1 MYKKTMWVGL
11 LATVCLSGCAS
22 QDDLY
27 SLDHRIASLER
38 RNTELAE
45 RNQELETVAS
55 QVAGI
60 DQSRR
65 DDEIALRE
73 QYAGLSAQSQGLR
86 EEFQSLSGRLE
97 EIEYLLNQKLDRFE
111 NEQLRTQARMDE
123 MASEVAALQKRI
135 TVIDSYLNLEPTS
148 TEKPVPAP
156 ADGQPV
162 SDQSLYEEAKKAF
175 DAGNFT
181 EARDGFEKLLTDYPA
196 SPRADNSQ
204 FWLGET
210 YYLEKWYEKAILEY
224 QKVIENYPS
233 GNKVPAA
240 LLKQGLSFLNIGEP
254 NNARLI
260 FKELIAKYPS
270 TNEASIAK
278 SKLDTL

>member
-1 MYKKTMWVGL
+1 MRKNTMWVGL
-11 LATVCLSGCAS
+11 LWAVGLCACAS

-38 RNTELAE
+38 RNAELVE

-55 QVAGI
+55 QVAGL

-65 DDEIALRE
+65 EDEVALRGE
-73 QYAGLSAQSQGLR
+73 YAGLSAQLTQLR
-86 EEFQSLSGRLE
+86 EASQSLSGRLE

-111 NEQLRTQARMDE
+111 SGQLQQQERLDQ
-123 MASEVAALQKRI
+123 MAGEVAALQKRI
-135 TVIDSYLNLEPTS
+135 AAIDQYLNLEPTPAG
-148 TEKPVPAP
+148 KPAAVPAEV
-156 ADGQPV
+156 QPT
-162 SDQSLYEEAKKAF
+162 SDQGLYEAAKNAF
-175 DAGNFT
+175 DAGRYP
-181 EARDGFEKLLTDYPA
+181 EAREGFEKLLAAYPA
-196 SPRADNSQ
+196 SARADNAQ
-204 FWLGET
+204 FWIGET

-260 FKELIAKYPS
+260 FTELIAKYPS

-278 SKLDTL
+278 SKLDAL

>member
-1 MYKKTMWVGL
+1 MWKKTLWVSL
-11 LATVCLSGCAS
+11 LAAAGLCGCAS

-45 RNQELETVAS
+45 RHQELETVAS
-55 QVAGI
+55 QVAGL

-65 DDEIALRE
+65 DDEIALRGE
-73 QYAGLSAQSQGLR
+73 YAGLSAQLERLR
-86 EEFQSLSGRLE
+86 EEGQSLSGRLE

-111 NEQLRTQARMDE
+111 SEQRQNQERMDQ
-123 MASEVAALQKRI
+123 MATDMAALQKRI
-135 TVIDSYLNLEPTS
+135 AVIDQYLNLEPTPAG
-148 TEKPVPAP
+148 KPAP
-156 ADGQPV
+156 APAGDPPTT
-162 SDQSLYEEAKKAF
+162 DQSLYEAAKKAF
-175 DAGNFT
+175 DAGNYT
-181 EARDGFEKLLTDYPA
+181 EAREGFEKLLTDHPA
-196 SPRADNSQ
+196 SPRADNAQ
-204 FWLGET
+204 FWIGET

-240 LLKQGLSFLNIGEP
+240 LLKQGLSFVNIGEP

-260 FKELIAKYPS
+260 FTELIAKYPG

-278 SKLDTL
+278 SKLDAL

>member
-1 MYKKTMWVGL
+1 MRNRTMWVWL
-11 LATVCLSGCAS
+11 LAAVLLCGCAS

-27 SLDHRIASLER
+27 SLDHRITSMER
-38 RNTELAE
+38 RNAELE
-45 RNQELETVAS
+45 KRNQELETVAS
-55 QVAGI
+55 QVAGL

-65 DDEIALRE
+65 EDEVALRG
-73 QYAGLSAQSQGLR
+73 QYAGLSAQLERLR
-86 EEFQSLSGRLE
+86 EDAQSLSGRLE

-111 NEQLRTQARMDE
+111 NEQLQGRERMDQ
-123 MASEVAALQKRI
+123 MATDVAALQKRI
-135 TVIDSYLNLEPTS
+135 EVIDQYLNLEPTS
-148 TEKPVPAP
+148 AGKPAP
-156 ADGQPV
+156 APAPGQPAA
-162 SDQSLYEEAKKAF
+162 DQNLYDAAKKAF
-175 DAGNFT
+175 DAGNYT
-181 EARDGFEKLLTDYPA
+181 EARDGFEQLLADHPA

-204 FWLGET
+204 FWIGET

-224 QKVIENYPS
+224 QKVLENYPS

-260 FKELIAKYPS
+260 FTELIAKYPS

-278 SKLDTL
+278 SKLDAL